1 MTISGEDQ
9 DLIGGALDSLGVAL
23 TDHHHQWT
31 AGERAIYE
39 EAMAILRPLDRDPGD
54 VPDL

>member
-1 MTISGEDQ
+1 MTLSSDEIN
-9 DLIGGALDSLGVAL
+9 LITGALDSLGVAL
-23 TDHHHQWT
+23 TDHHHQWL

-39 EAMAILRPLDRDPGD
+39 EAMAILRPLDRNPGD